1 VAERKILLVD
11 DDESVRLALG
21 RFLDSKGYAHV
32 DADGVAAVRELLRGQ
47 SVDAAVV
54 DFSLPDGD
62 GLDVLRTLKAQD
74 PSLPVLLL
82 TGHGTIDL
90 AVKAIKEGAEQFLT
104 KPVELPALLVLLDRA
119 LDASRMRSVSL
130 ARKTSKARRLV
141 DPFFGESPI
150 IRRLAAEAERVAPS
164 PLPLLIRGETGT
176 GKGVLARWIHQNGP
190 RADEPFVDLNCAGLS
205 RELLESEL
213 FGHEKGAFTG
223 AIAAKQGLLEI
234 AHRGTLFLDEIGDVD
249 LQVQAKLLKVVED
262 LRFRRLG
269 DVRDRQVDV
278 RLVAATHQDLGRLVQ
293 EKKFREDLFYR
304 ISTLPLVMPPLRE
317 RGGDVKL
324 LARRLMETVGAE
336 LGRAGVRLS
345 PAAEASLAARA
356 WPGNVRELR
365 NVLERAILLSDSTT
379 LEALH
384 LGESDT
390 RIAVPAEKAESGG
403 LTLAEAERR
412 HIEAVL
418 REAQG
423 VVPRAAEV
431 LGLSR
436 SALYERIKKHGI
448 AVRRSAA
455 S

>member
-1 VAERKILLVD
+1 
-11 DDESVRLALG
+11 
-21 RFLDSKGYAHV
+21 
-32 DADGVAAVRELLRGQ
+32 
-47 SVDAAVV
+47 
-54 DFSLPDGD
+54 
-62 GLDVLRTLKAQD
+62 
-74 PSLPVLLL
+74 
-82 TGHGTIDL
+82 
-90 AVKAIKEGAEQFLT
+90 
-104 KPVELPALLVLLDRA
+104 
-119 LDASRMRSVSL
+119 
-130 ARKTSKARRLV
+130 
-141 DPFFGESPI
+141 
-150 IRRLAAEAERVAPS
+150 
-164 PLPLLIRGETGT
+164 
-176 GKGVLARWIHQNGP
+176 
-190 RADEPFVDLNCAGLS
+190 VDLNCAGLS

-293 EKKFREDLFYR
+293 EKKFREDLYYR
-304 ISTLPLVMPPLRE
+304 ISALPLVMPPLRE
-317 RGGDVKL
+317 RGKDVVL
-324 LARRLMETVGAE
+324 LARRLMETTSAE

-345 PAAEASLAARA
+345 PSAEESLAARA

-365 NVLERAILLSDSTT
+365 NVLERAILLSDDTT
-379 LEALH
+379 LQAAH
-384 LGESDT
+384 LGASEPRLS
-390 RIAVPAEKAESGG
+390 IATEATASTG

-423 VVPRAAEV
+423 IVPRAATV

-448 AVRRSAA
+448 AVRKSAT

>member
-1 VAERKILLVD
+1 V
-11 DDESVRLALG
+11 
-21 RFLDSKGYAHV
+21 
-32 DADGVAAVRELLRGQ
+32 
-47 SVDAAVV
+47 
-54 DFSLPDGD
+54 
-62 GLDVLRTLKAQD
+62 
-74 PSLPVLLL
+74 
-82 TGHGTIDL
+82 
-90 AVKAIKEGAEQFLT
+90 
-104 KPVELPALLVLLDRA
+104 LDRA
-119 LDASRMRSVSL
+119 LDASRMRNVSL

-150 IRRLAAEAERVAPS
+150 VRRLAAEAERVAPS

-223 AIAAKQGLLEI
+223 AVAAKQGLLEI

-293 EKKFREDLFYR
+293 EKKFREDLYYR
-304 ISTLPLVMPPLRE
+304 ISALPLVMPPLRE
-317 RGGDVKL
+317 RGRDVVL
-324 LARRLMETVGAE
+324 LARRLMETTSAE

-345 PAAEASLAARA
+345 AGAEASLATRA

-365 NVLERAILLSDSTT
+365 NVLERAILLSDDAT
-379 LEALH
+379 LEAAH
-384 LGESDT
+384 LGASET
-390 RIAVPAEKAESGG
+390 RIAVPVESGGSAG

-418 REAQG
+418 REAG
-423 VVPRAAEV
+423 GAVPRAAEL

-448 AVRRSAA
+448 AVRKSA